1 MKLIDADAL
10 LKKTINNPL
19 HVPYITKKDVID
31 MPSALNNQ
39 VNLCDSCTYT
49 YPECPSEKD
58 DVIFGN
64 GIGNDNICACNKYQ
78 PTVQPVATD
87 TNVGDTISRQEA
99 RLCLTGDITNMTI
112 EQYIKMVGERFDA
125 LTPSKPKVKEAD
137 WIPCSVRLPE
147 GDEAVL
153 ANLTKEY
160 VTWTRALLTP
170 GSLVQYEYA
179 KGVVDAWRPLPE
191 EYKEGGERI

>member
-1 MKLIDADAL
+1 M
-10 LKKTINNPL
+10 
-19 HVPYITKKDVID
+19 
-31 MPSALNNQ
+31 
-39 VNLCDSCTYT
+39 
-49 YPECPSEKD
+49 D
-58 DVIFGN
+58 DL
-64 GIGNDNICACNKYQ
+64 
-78 PTVQPVATD
+78 
-87 TNVGDTISRQEA
+87 ISRQEA

-160 VTWTRALLTP
+160 VTWTRALLIP
-170 GSLVQYEYA
+170 GSIVQYEYA

>member
-1 MKLIDADAL
+1 MESGEMDLLSKKAILSLPRDVVKSLDGKILDEYINVKDIEAL
-10 LKKTINNPL
+10 PTI
-19 HVPYITKKDVID
+19 
-31 MPSALNNQ
+31 
-39 VNLCDSCTYT
+39 
-49 YPECPSEKD
+49 
-58 DVIFGN
+58 
-64 GIGNDNICACNKYQ
+64 
-78 PTVQPVATD
+78 QPVATD

-160 VTWTRALLTP
+160 VTWTRVLLTP
-170 GSLVQYEYA
+170 GSIVQYEYA

-191 EYKEGGERI
+191 EYKEGGEKI